1 MSLRVIEFVPPGVE
15 AIALHLGLFDAD
27 ALELDVVRTRSST
40 EQRDRMLSDEC
51 DVALTAIDNLI
62 KWNAQGADLRLV
74 AQVERTTV
82 LDLVAHPGISAV
94 SDLRGATLAVDA
106 VDSGFAIVLQ
116 KILVDHGVAPGDYE
130 LLSAGGINE
139 RCDAV
144 ISGRATGGLLG
155 PPWSTRAIESGL
167 VRLTTV
173 EEALPAFP
181 GIGVV
186 VRGSRHAEIG
196 DALQQYLGGLE
207 AAVRWAAAT
216 DRPAGIDLLVA
227 AGFDAHGAAALLDV
241 VPRDLEPSVEGVA
254 LLYAMRR
261 ELGMLPDGAPD
272 PAELFAVR
280 DRAREA
286 RT

>member
-15 AIALHLGLFDAD
+15 AIALHLELFDGD
-27 ALELDVVRTRSST
+27 ALELDIVRTRSST
-40 EQRDRMLSDEC
+40 EQHERMLSDDC

-82 LDLVAHPGISAV
+82 LDLVAAPEISAL

-106 VDSGFAIVLQ
+106 ADSGFAIVLQ
-116 KILVDHGVAPGDYE
+116 KILVDHGVPAGDYE

-139 RCDAV
+139 RCDALV
-144 ISGRATGGLLG
+144 SGRATGGLLG

-173 EEALPAFP
+173 EDALPAFP
-181 GIGVV
+181 GIGLV
-186 VRGSRHAEIG
+186 VRESRYAEVA
-196 DALQQYLGGLE
+196 DALRPYLEGLG
-207 AAVRWAAAT
+207 AAVRWVAQTERAT
-216 DRPAGIDLLVA
+216 AIDVLVK
-227 AGFDAHGAAALLDV
+227 AGFDAHGAEALLDV
-241 VPRDLEPSVEGVA
+241 VPQSLEASAEGVE

-261 ELGMLPDGAPD
+261 ELGLLPDGAPAPED
-272 PAELFAVR
+272 LFAV
-280 DRAREA
+280 APEA
-286 RT
+286 RA

>member
-1 MSLRVIEFVPPGVE
+1 MTLRVIEFVPPGVE
-15 AIALHLGLFDAD
+15 AIALRLGLFDED

-51 DVALTAIDNLI
+51 DVALTAVDNLI

-82 LDLVAHPGISAV
+82 LDLVAAPGIAAI
-94 SDLRGATLAVDA
+94 SDLRGAALAVDA

-116 KILVDHGVAPGDYE
+116 KILVDHGVAPGEYR
-130 LLSAGGINE
+130 LLSVGGIDE

-144 ISGRATGGLLG
+144 VSGRAAGALLG
-155 PPWSTRAIESGL
+155 PPWSTRAMEGGL

-173 EEALPAFP
+173 EEALPSFP

-186 VRGSRHAEIG
+186 VRASRHAEIG
-196 DALQQYLGGLE
+196 DALQPYLDGLT
-207 AAVRWAAAT
+207 AALRWAAAT
-216 DRPAGIDLLVA
+216 PRPAVIDVLVA
-227 AGFDAHGAAALLDV
+227 AGFDADGAAALLDV
-241 VPRDLEPSVEGVA
+241 VPQDLEPSVDGVA

-261 ELGMLPDGAPD
+261 ELGLLPDGAPE
-272 PAELFAVR
+272 PEELFAAHER
-280 DRAREA
+280 PREA
-286 RT
+286 AT